1 MNKKKLLELIFFFLL
16 ISLIVFSS
24 VYRINTGHGE
34 IGISA
39 DTLGIGDR
47 YFYIDDTDPFGDKGY
62 SGASG
67 SYMGSPIYPKIL
79 EIASF
84 ISIKIF
90 GGNSTSTIWNI
101 VVISLSA
108 LCALATNKLL
118 YLTGR
123 VFGGYKVG
131 NTCMLIYMICP
142 YTYYYVLVG
151 GITNYTLLGCTAL
164 TYSVMKLWKEGQQ
177 KQLISI
183 KYELLLLLSSMLALA
198 YLRPDSSIF
207 SFIAALAIIIKLSL
221 KNNKAKEQFKK
232 NVTNT
237 LYLISTFILLIS
249 LHQIYETFEYSL
261 RVINKS
267 LVYGGS
273 YFGYPRELLREKI
286 NILTSSSDI
295 LNIIKGYAF
304 RFSFVVT
311 DFLSGL
317 NGIRDTF
324 NATDHE
330 SLFSFLGRIFTGI
343 FYLVPLSTFSVF
355 SIITFRDKIFKEG
368 FIIPLLA
375 SFAAIAT
382 SLFGCSLS
390 KYYFMFIS
398 PFIIM
403 TSFYFEKS
411 KAALDIEIEKN

>member
-1 MNKKKLLELIFFFLL
+1 MDKKKLLQLIFFFLL

-24 VYRINTGHGE
+24 LYKINTGHGE

-47 YFYIDDTDPFGDKGY
+47 TFYIDDNDPFGDKGY
-62 SGASG
+62 SGEAG
-67 SYMGSPIYPKIL
+67 GYMGSPLYPKIL

-90 GGNSTSTIWNI
+90 GGNSTSTIWNVI
-101 VVISLSA
+101 VISFSA
-108 LCALATNKLL
+108 LSALATNKLL

-164 TYSVMKLWKEGQQ
+164 TYSVTKLWKEGKQ
-177 KQLISI
+177 KQLTAI
-183 KYELLLLLSSMLALA
+183 KYELFLLLSSMLGLA

-207 SFIAALAIIIKLSL
+207 SFIAALAILIKLL
-221 KNNKAKEQFKK
+221 FNNKAEKQFKK

-237 LYLISTFILLIS
+237 LYLISTFIILIS
-249 LHQIYETFEYSL
+249 LHQIYETFEYSI

-295 LNIIKGYAF
+295 RNIIKGYSF

-311 DFLSGL
+311 DFLAGL

-330 SLFSFLGRIFTGI
+330 SIFSFLGRIFTGI

-355 SIITFRDKIFKEG
+355 SIIIFRDKIFKEG

-403 TSFYFEKS
+403 CSFYFEKS
-411 KAALDIEIEKN
+411 KAALDIEIEKY